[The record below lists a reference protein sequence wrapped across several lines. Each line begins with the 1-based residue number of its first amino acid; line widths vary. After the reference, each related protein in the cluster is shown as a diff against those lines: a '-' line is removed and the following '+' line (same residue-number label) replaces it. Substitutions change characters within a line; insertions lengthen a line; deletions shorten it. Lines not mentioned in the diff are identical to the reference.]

1 MKSQNYKNLAR
12 FAGIQT
18 EIRSRRE
25 WIRTAA
31 SLACATALLGPNT
44 NLLANTE
51 KKKRVVVIG
60 AGFAGAACAYELHES
75 GYDVVIVEAS
85 GEVGGRVKTA
95 RDWIDGVAVEL
106 GAELIG
112 SNHPTWVHYAQKFGL
127 ELEPIESDETAI
139 VPVRMN
145 GMLLSKDEAKKL
157 YMEMDEIHAILAKA
171 AESVD
176 WQQPWDTAG
185 AKEIDNTTF
194 AKYLNSLEGTDQ
206 AKRAVAAEFNH
217 DLAVA
222 PERMS
227 TLGVLAII
235 SAHGH
240 LGYWDNSEAYRC
252 KSGGQRLPELLLKPL
267 AERLKLGN
275 AVSRIVQSQHNAQVT
290 LANGDVIECDEV
302 VLAIPPTV
310 WHKIDISPAL
320 PKELSVQ
327 MGSAVKYV
335 AMASKPIW
343 ASQPAGIDYFGDDH
357 LGMTWESHRGH
368 GSGAS
373 IVASFAGGTFA
384 DAALTIP
391 AINRAT
397 NYREAF
403 DALLPGFAN
412 VVVRDEFVDH
422 VGNPWIRGG
431 YSCPAPGQVTTA
443 WKALQEPIGR
453 IHLAGEHTALGF
465 TGFMEG
471 ALQSGVRVARRVAGV
486 ENN

>member
-1 MKSQNYKNLAR
+1 MKSKSFKNLAR

-18 EIRSRRE
+18 ESRSRRE

-31 SLACATALLGPNT
+31 SLACTTALLGTST
-44 NLLANTE
+44 NLLANGE

-75 GYDVVIVEAS
+75 DYDVVVVEAS
-85 GEVGGRVKTA
+85 GAVGGRVKTA

-112 SNHPTWVHYAQKFGL
+112 SNHPMWIHYAQKFDL
-127 ELEPIESDETAI
+127 ELESIESDEAVV
-139 VPVRMN
+139 VPVCLD
-145 GMLLSKDEAKKL
+145 GKLLSKDEAKKL
-157 YMEMDEIHAILAKA
+157 YLEMDNLQSILAKA

-176 WQQPWDTAG
+176 WKQPWDTAG
-185 AKEIDNTTF
+185 AKELDNTSF
-194 AKYLNSLEGTDQ
+194 AKYLSSLEGTDQ
-206 AKRAVAAEFNH
+206 SKRAVAAEFNR

-222 PERMS
+222 PDRMS

-235 SAHGH
+235 AAHGH
-240 LGYWDNSEAYRC
+240 QGYWDDSEAYRC
-252 KSGGQRLPELLLKPL
+252 KSGCQRLPELLLKPL
-267 AERLKLGN
+267 SDRLKLGT
-275 AVSRIVQSQHNAQVT
+275 AVSQIVQSQQSTRVT
-290 LANGDVIECDEV
+290 LANGDAIECDEV
-302 VLAIPPTV
+302 VLAVPPTV

-343 ASQPAGIDYFGDDH
+343 ASQPAGIQYFGDDL
-357 LGMTWESHRGH
+357 LGMTWESHRGQ
-368 GSGAS
+368 GSDAS
-373 IVASFAGGTFA
+373 IVVSFAGGTFA

-391 AINRAT
+391 ALKRAT
-397 NYREAF
+397 SYREAF
-403 DALLPGFAN
+403 EKVVPGFEN
-412 VVVRDEFVDH
+412 VVVRDEFVEYI
-422 VGNPWIRGG
+422 GNHWIKGG

-471 ALQSGVRVARRVAGV
+471 ALQSGVRVARRIASV

>member
-1 MKSQNYKNLAR
+1 MKSQSFKNLAR

-18 EIRSRRE
+18 ELRSRRE
-25 WIRTAA
+25 WLRTAA
-31 SLACATALLGPNT
+31 SLACTTALLGANT
-44 NLLANTE
+44 NLLADGV
-51 KKKRVVVIG
+51 KKKRIVVIG
-60 AGFAGAACAYELHES
+60 AGFAGAACAHELHES
-75 GYDVVIVEAS
+75 GYDVVVVEAT

-95 RDWIDGVAVEL
+95 RNWIDGVAIEL

-139 VPVRMN
+139 VPVRLN
-145 GMLLSKDEAKKL
+145 GVLLSKEEAKTL
-157 YMEMDEIHAILAKA
+157 YMEMDEIHVILAKA

-176 WQQPWDTAG
+176 WKQPWDTAG
-185 AKEIDNTTF
+185 AKELDNTTF

-206 AKRAVAAEFNH
+206 SKRAVAAEFNH

-235 SAHGH
+235 AAHGH
-240 LGYWDNSEAYRC
+240 QGYWDNSEAYRC
-252 KSGGQRLPELLLKPL
+252 KSGGQRLAELLLKPL
-267 AERLKLGN
+267 SDRLKLGN
-275 AVSRIVQSQHNAQVT
+275 AVSQIVQSQQSTRVT

-302 VLAIPPTV
+302 VLAVPPSV
-310 WHKIDISPAL
+310 WHKIDISPAV

-335 AMASKPIW
+335 AMASKPVW
-343 ASQPAGIDYFGDDH
+343 ASQPAGIDYFGDDL
-357 LGMTWESHRGH
+357 LGMTWESHRGQ
-368 GSGAS
+368 GTGAS

-391 AINRAT
+391 AVKRAT
-397 NYREAF
+397 EYREAF
-403 DALLPGFAN
+403 ETFVPGFAN

-422 VGNPWIRGG
+422 VGNQWIQGG
-431 YSCPAPGQVTTA
+431 YSCPAPGQVTTT

-471 ALQSGVRVARRVAGV
+471 ALQSGVRVARRIASV